1 MENYR
6 KETSKT
12 ILNYEER
19 ISNLLQKITIKQ
31 KKKIVINEVTSNDL
45 ILNEY
50 FNLKELFMKEF
61 NLKEDEYFNII
72 KNNDK
77 NVNIYE
83 KNEIFIK
90 LKEIIKIL
98 NIK

>member
-1 MENYR
+1 
-6 KETSKT
+6 
-12 ILNYEER
+12 
-19 ISNLLQKITIKQ
+19 
-31 KKKIVINEVTSNDL
+31 
-45 ILNEY
+45 
-50 FNLKELFMKEF
+50 MKEF

>member
-6 KETSKT
+6 KENSKT

-77 NVNIYE
+77 NVNTYE